1 MKNVDYFKF
10 GGIYKQEGIEYV
22 LVDIAELYHFKSFEG
37 YNLFIP
43 ASDIEAFL
51 PGVASKEEE
60 IAFVED

>member
-1 MKNVDYFKF
+1 MRNDYFKF
-10 GGIYKQEGIEYV
+10 GGIYKQAGIEYV

-43 ASDIEAFL
+43 SSDIEAFL

-60 IAFVED
+60 LAFVEY

>member
-10 GGIYKQEGIEYV
+10 GGIYKQAGIEYV

-51 PGVASKEEE
+51 PGVASKEEAL
-60 IAFVED
+60 AFVED

>member
-1 MKNVDYFKF
+1 MRNDYFKF
-10 GGIYKQEGIEYV
+10 GGIYKREGIEYV

-43 ASDIEAFL
+43 ASDINAFL

-60 IAFVED
+60 LAFVED